1 MQSCISVLRHLRN
14 IFYSSY
20 SLSGHPVLHL
30 QHPHDRDPGG
40 SSVLQQGRVDCAHQ
54 TGVWVVVVFYLLHVF
69 IALFYSI
76 SKSGSTTRGPTRRD
90 GVKRTSRRKL

>member
-54 TGVWVVVVFYLLHVF
+54 TGVWVVVVFYLSHAFILYLVF
-69 IALFYSI
+69 YQQKRFYN
-76 SKSGSTTRGPTRRD
+76 
-90 GVKRTSRRKL
+90 KRTNST